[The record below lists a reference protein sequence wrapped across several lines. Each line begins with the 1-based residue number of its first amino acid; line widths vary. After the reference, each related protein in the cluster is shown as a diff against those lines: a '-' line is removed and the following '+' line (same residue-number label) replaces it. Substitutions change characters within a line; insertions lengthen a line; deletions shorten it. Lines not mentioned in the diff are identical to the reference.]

1 MAAESSSTWRMGRRP
16 RWRIHLLLMLS
27 CFVVALPMIFA
38 IIKST
43 QDRSQ
48 VLMYPPDF
56 TLGDSLLNNY
66 ADALTKYNLGRFI
79 ANSTIV
85 ALAVTI
91 GKTALSLLAATA
103 FVYFR
108 FPLKGALFT
117 FVLAT
122 LLMPMDILI
131 VGLFNLV
138 TDTLG
143 WNNSYLAL

>member
-1 MAAESSSTWRMGRRP
+1 MAAESSSTWGMGSRR
-16 RWRIHLLLMLS
+16 RWHIHLLLMLS
-27 CFVVALPMIFA
+27 CFVVALPMVFA
-38 IIKST
+38 MIKST

-48 VLMYPPDF
+48 VLRYPPDF
-56 TLGDSLLNNY
+56 TLGDSILTNY
-66 ADALTKYNLGRFI
+66 TDALTKYNLGRFI
-79 ANSTIV
+79 LNSTVV
-85 ALAVTI
+85 ALAVTS
-91 GKTALSLLAATA
+91 GKTVLSLLAATA

-108 FPLKGALFT
+108 FPLKSALFT

-143 WNNSYLAL
+143 WNNSY